1 MPKSRSMP
9 THLCWDKTKSTIE
22 KSNSCSVKIKKEWE
36 PPNFDNFPLT
46 SLWHIASSSACLRG
60 DTWACCEYTVTAVGI
75 RILKCEQ
82 PTALQTMICFS
93 RAEQLH
99 DASLSFTFSAYS
111 CQLTQQHE
119 ATKSVRDLLQLCRL
133 LQWWHYKGLHRQYQE
148 RKNMELT
155 SHETA
160 SWGWPQTSI
169 FDHNISYS
177 PMAMRPKQ
185 TNSLSKAP

>member
-1 MPKSRSMP
+1 
-9 THLCWDKTKSTIE
+9 
-22 KSNSCSVKIKKEWE
+22 
-36 PPNFDNFPLT
+36 
-46 SLWHIASSSACLRG
+46 
-60 DTWACCEYTVTAVGI
+60 
-75 RILKCEQ
+75 
-82 PTALQTMICFS
+82 MICFS

-133 LQWWHYKGLHRQYQE
+133 LQWWHYKGLHRQYQK

-160 SWGWPQTSI
+160 SWWWPQTPI

-177 PMAMRPKQ
+177 PMATRPQQ
-185 TNSLSKAP
+185 TNSLSKAPWFETRQISLHYFEVYHSCHFQNLYLFSFFFFFTQKQKFQKTSNITVCNSAIYRLTVNFS